1 MPRLSGPQKWDVKN
15 GKPVLVTPAVAAQSE
30 EVPVERLD
38 RQIERIGQRKA
49 RAAEAL
55 AAAQAELDEIT
66 KYEAELK
73 AVRAK
78 IPG

>member
-1 MPRLSGPQKWDVKN
+1 MRGNQKWDVKN
-15 GKPVLVTPAVAAQSE
+15 GKPVLVTPAVAAKSE

-38 RQIERIGQRKA
+38 RQIERVGQRKE
-49 RAAEAL
+49 RAKVAL
-55 AAAQAELDEIT
+55 DQVQAEYDELV

-78 IPG
+78 ISG